1 MDIKYF
7 FNITTAQFIQLDN
20 IEKKQNFKPFND
32 DWVEITEEAFT
43 ALYLMR
49 EDSMEFNSNHGG

>member
-49 EDSMEFNSNHGG
+49 EDSIEFNSNRGG